1 MLHSSIS
8 KSDAVIVAQFPRIE
22 ASYLLLMS
30 KQLLKGCD
38 FRVKKPL
45 RFESGAYISA
55 DVKQRQKSW
64 AKTLERV
71 SG

>member
-55 DVKQRQKSW
+55 DVKLGQKSW
-64 AKTLERV
+64 AKTFERV

>member
-1 MLHSSIS
+1 
-8 KSDAVIVAQFPRIE
+8 
-22 ASYLLLMS
+22 MS

-55 DVKQRQKSW
+55 DVKQRKKKLGKNLREGIW
-64 AKTLERV
+64 LN
-71 SG
+71 